1 MSAGLVIAAP
11 ASGSGKT
18 TVTLALLRLLA
29 REGQIVAPFKTGPDY
44 IDGAFHRAAS
54 AGRPCC
60 NLDAFAMR
68 PATLNAVLA
77 WGTGQAELVV
87 VEGVM
92 GLFDAAANGE
102 GSTADLAARLRLPI
116 LLVVDAARQSQS
128 VAALVHGFRSFRTD
142 VTIGG
147 VILNRVASPRHEAL
161 LRRALAPLGLPV
173 IAVLPPRDD
182 LTLPDRHL
190 GLMQA
195 EERSG
200 LDLFLDK
207 AADWLHHGLDR
218 DAFEALPAPLP
229 AQQENDAPAALPP
242 PALPPL
248 GQRIA
253 VAQDIAFAF
262 AYPHLLAGWRAQG
275 AELLPFS
282 PLHDEAPDAA
292 ADAVFL
298 PGGYPELHAGRLAGN
313 ARLLAG
319 LHDAASRGAV
329 LYGECGGFMLLGEGL
344 VDADGCRHAMAG
356 LLPVA
361 TSFAQPRR
369 HLGYRRIVA
378 LTDLPFG
385 PAGRRFRGHEFH
397 YSSQIAG
404 LDAPPLFRAA
414 DAEGA
419 DLGPAGARIGPVCG
433 SYLHLIDQAAP

>member
-1 MSAGLVIAAP
+1 MPAGLLIAAP

-18 TVTLALLRLLA
+18 TFTLALLRLLA
-29 REGQIVAPFKTGPDY
+29 REGRSVAPFKTGPDY

-60 NLDAFAMR
+60 NLDVFAMR
-68 PATLNAVLA
+68 PATLAAVLD
-77 WGTGQAELVV
+77 WGAEQAELVI

-102 GSTADLAARLRLPI
+102 GSTADLAARLRLPV
-116 LLVVDAARQSQS
+116 LLVVDAARQSHS

-142 VTIGG
+142 VAIAGL
-147 VILNRVASPRHEAL
+147 VLNRVSSPRHEAL

-173 IAVLPPRDD
+173 VAVLPPRDE
-182 LTLPDRHL
+182 LALPSRHL

-195 EERSG
+195 EEHSG
-200 LDLFLDK
+200 LDLFLDT
-207 AADWLHHGLDR
+207 AADWLHDGLDR
-218 DAFEALPAPLP
+218 DAFDALPAPL
-229 AQQENDAPAALPP
+229 AAPVLAPPALPP

-253 VAQDIAFAF
+253 VAQDTAFAF

-298 PGGYPELHAGRLAGN
+298 PGGYPELHAATLAGN
-313 ARLLAG
+313 ARLMAG
-319 LHDAASRGAV
+319 LRDAAARGAFI
-329 LYGECGGFMLLGEGL
+329 YGECGGFMLLGTGLTDAEG
-344 VDADGCRHAMAG
+344 RTHAMAG

-361 TSFAQPRR
+361 TSFATPRR
-369 HLGYRRIVA
+369 HLGYRRVTALADTPLGVA
-378 LTDLPFG
+378 G
-385 PAGRRFRGHEFH
+385 SHFRGHEFH
-397 YSSQIAG
+397 YSAQVAG
-404 LDAPPLFRAA
+404 VEAPPLFRAA

-419 DLGPAGARIGPVCG
+419 DLGPAGARVGPVCG
-433 SYLHLIDQAAP
+433 SYLHLIDRAA

>member
-1 MSAGLVIAAP
+1 MSAGIVIAAP

-29 REGQIVAPFKTGPDY
+29 REGRIVAPFKTGPDY

-77 WGTGQAELVV
+77 WGVGRAELVV

-92 GLFDAAANGE
+92 GLFDAAANDE
-102 GSTADLAARLRLPI
+102 GSTADLAARLGLPI

-128 VAALVHGFRSFRTD
+128 VAALVHGFRSFRPD

-147 VILNRVASPRHEAL
+147 VVLNRVASPRHETL

-173 IAVLPPRDD
+173 VAVLPPRED
-182 LTLPDRHL
+182 LTLPSRHL

-200 LDLFLDK
+200 LDMLLDT
-207 AADWLHHGLDR
+207 AADWLHNGLDR
-218 DAFEALPAPLP
+218 AAFDALLAPLLFTPAALPSP
-229 AQQENDAPAALPP
+229 ALPP

-253 VAQDIAFAF
+253 VAEDVAFAF
-262 AYPHLLAGWRAQG
+262 AYPHLLAGWQAQG
-275 AELLPFS
+275 ATLLPFS
-282 PLHDEAPDAA
+282 PLRDEAPDAT

-298 PGGYPELHAGRLAGN
+298 PGGYPELHAGRLAAN
-313 ARLLAG
+313 AALMAG
-319 LHDAASRGAV
+319 LRDAAARGAAV
-329 LYGECGGFMLLGEGL
+329 YGECGGFMLLGEGL
-344 VDADGCRHAMAG
+344 TDAEGHRHAMAG

-361 TSFAQPRR
+361 TSFAAPSR
-369 HLGYRRIVA
+369 HLGYRRITA
-378 LTDLPFG
+378 LADMPFG
-385 PAGRRFRGHEFH
+385 VAGSRFRGHEFH
-397 YSSQIAG
+397 YSVQTAG
-404 LDAPPLFRAA
+404 QDAPPLFRAA
-414 DAEGA
+414 DAEGT
-419 DLGPAGARIGPVCG
+419 DLGAMGARIGNVCG
-433 SYLHLIDQAAP
+433 SYLHLIDRAE